1 MTIKTW
7 GWLLA
12 CALLLT
18 TPSAHADDA
27 GEAAASTG
35 SHCLGEDC
43 GKLILDQLLGARLI
57 PVGIENRFDL
67 GVCLPLVRNP
77 HPLLA
82 YTNLRFGA
90 VNYVSPTYAHLGGF
104 VAISP
109 ISILEFR
116 AEASGLALWP
126 TPFDRTGYQVVDD
139 YEASF
144 SKAALPASAGTS
156 AWGFFAAFKPTLR
169 ARVGL
174 GSSPLSL
181 VVNAGLPFE
190 FWKVGDQEYYYN
202 CRRDLVLAQQDWLLA
217 NTAIVAIE
225 IPVHPNATLM
235 LGGMDDLNYVPS
247 SKYLDHMVSGVI
259 SIRLDRLGKGMRDFQ
274 PFVTV
279 GAYEKHAEFD
289 DQLWIGIGIAAAYP
303 LKTLGGG

>member
-169 ARVGL
+169 GRVPL
-174 GSSPLSL
+174 GGRVSL
-181 VVNAGLPFE
+181 VFSDTLSIE
-190 FWKVGDQEYYYN
+190 FWQVGDQDYYFN
-202 CRRDLVLAQQDWLLA
+202 CRRDMVLARKQWLIVNGAVLA
-217 NTAIVAIE
+217 VE
-225 IPVHPNATLM
+225 VPVHPNATLM
-235 LGGMDDLNYVPS
+235 LGAMDDVLYVDEID
-247 SKYLDHMVSGVI
+247 YLDH
-259 SIRLDRLGKGMRDFQ
+259 RLHGIVAIKMDRLGKSVREFR
-274 PFVTV
+274 PFVGV
-279 GAYEKHAEFD
+279 GGVLSHREF
-289 DQLWIGIGIAAAYP
+289 QGQASIILGISAAYR
-303 LKTLGGG
+303 LARL